1 MGGAKGE
8 ERHTPNNLPSPSHS
22 GQRWQRPGAH
32 LPRLLGHADGSRPFP
47 FTRRRLIRSVHRQV
61 EDPSGHA
68 LFEKRGLSSGQFAF
82 TTKEDG
88 DFKACFTA
96 KGAGV

>member
-1 MGGAKGE
+1 ML
-8 ERHTPNNLPSPSHS
+8 R
-22 GQRWQRPGAH
+22 
-32 LPRLLGHADGSRPFP
+32 FP
-47 FTRRRLIRSVHRQV
+47 QV
-61 EDPSGHA
+61 EDPSGHT

-96 KGAGV
+96 KGARHLGGTSRENRRGQAQCASPGPRM

>member
-1 MGGAKGE
+1 ML
-8 ERHTPNNLPSPSHS
+8 R
-22 GQRWQRPGAH
+22 
-32 LPRLLGHADGSRPFP
+32 FP
-47 FTRRRLIRSVHRQV
+47 QV
-61 EDPSGHA
+61 EDPSGHT

-96 KGAGV
+96 KGARHLGGTSRENRIEAKRSARPRGPGCRA